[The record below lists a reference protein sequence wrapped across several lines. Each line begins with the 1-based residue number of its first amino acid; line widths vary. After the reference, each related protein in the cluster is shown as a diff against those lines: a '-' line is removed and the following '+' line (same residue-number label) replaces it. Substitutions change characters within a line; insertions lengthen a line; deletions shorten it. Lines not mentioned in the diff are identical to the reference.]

1 MISNNLYK
9 KKEKV
14 LNLFKEKKFKD
25 VIKFGIDI
33 INDKPK
39 DSQLIYILGLASI
52 NLQNFED
59 AEKYFQILLSTKKI
73 PEIYYIF
80 GNIQKKLKKY
90 ENAISSFE
98 NAISLNPNFSE
109 AYNNLGNTKKLIN
122 KRDEAVK
129 LYKKAIS
136 LKQENI
142 EALFN
147 LAIILKEDN
156 NYLDLID
163 IYKKILKLNPK
174 NVKTIYNLGSAYLF
188 LGNISKGR
196 ECFQKAI
203 EFDNLHI
210 PSFRNYI
217 SITRINKKN
226 EIFRKLENIKVNLVS
241 HDYKILLK
249 NALSK
254 GYFDQDNF
262 KLAFKNLS
270 ESNLLKKQNS
280 NFSIQ
285 DQKNKF
291 EYIKELFLNL
301 DSEEIKFS
309 NVLKSIPIFIV
320 GMPRS
325 GTSLIEQVL
334 SSHSQ
339 IYGAGE
345 LNFLEKIIDRIGLK
359 KPNNIKTFFSDIRN
373 YYYEQITKT
382 SNKKFIIDKLPLNFR
397 WIGFIIKSFPEAK
410 IIHISRNPMAICWS
424 NYKTHFVDKGMDFNL
439 SQKDV
444 AIYYSMYSNLMEF
457 WKKQYNNKIFE
468 LNYETF
474 VHNFEEQTK
483 KILEYLNINWE
494 ENLKNYRNNNRI
506 VATASYLQVRETIM
520 KNTSNQWKNYSEY
533 LKEMQKTLTNQNI
546 KY

>member
-9 KKEKV
+9 KKEKI

-25 VIKFGIDI
+25 VIKFGIDL
-33 INDKPK
+33 INEKQK
-39 DSQLIYILGLASI
+39 DTQLIYILGLASI
-52 NLQNFED
+52 NLQNFEE
-59 AEKYFQILLSTKKI
+59 AEKYFQILLSIKKV
-73 PEIYYIF
+73 PEIYYTF

-90 ENAISSFE
+90 ENAISSYE

-109 AYNNLGNTKKLIN
+109 AYNNLGNTKKLVN
-122 KRDEAVK
+122 KRDEAIK
-129 LYKKAIS
+129 LYHKAIS
-136 LKQENI
+136 IKQDNI

-156 NYLDLID
+156 NYLDLVD
-163 IYKKILKLNPK
+163 IYQKILKLDPK
-174 NVKTIYNLGSAYLF
+174 NVKTLYNLGSAYLF
-188 LGNISKGR
+188 LGDISKGR

-217 SITRINKKN
+217 SITRINEKN
-226 EIFRKLENIKVNLVS
+226 ETFRKLENIKISAIDNNS
-241 HDYKILLK
+241 KILLK

-254 GYFDQDNF
+254 GYFDLNNF
-262 KLAFKNLS
+262 RLAFKNLT

-280 NFSIQ
+280 NFSMK
-285 DQKNKF
+285 DQKKKF
-291 EYIKELFLNL
+291 ENIKNFFLHINNK
-301 DSEEIKFS
+301 EMKYN

-345 LNFLEKIIDRIGLK
+345 LNFLERTIDQIGLK
-359 KPNNIKTFFSDIRN
+359 KPNNIKTFFNEIRN
-373 YYYEQITKT
+373 NYYEQIIKT
-382 SNKKFIIDKLPLNFR
+382 SHKKFIIDKLPLNFR

-424 NYKTHFVDKGMDFNL
+424 NYKTYFVDKGMDFTL

-457 WKKQYNNKIFE
+457 WKKKYNSKIFD

-474 VHNFEEQTK
+474 VYNFEEQTK

-494 ENLKNYRNNNRI
+494 ENLINYKNNNRA
-506 VATASYLQVRETIM
+506 VSTASYLQVRENII

-533 LKEMQKTLTNQNI
+533 LKEMQKTLTKLNI
-546 KY
+546 KF